1 MSFLILSTI
10 KKHGRI
16 DFISLLKETGMG
28 QGEVWPQ
35 LREYVKSGQITEHV
49 MLRSPYEY
57 EITPPARPTPP
68 QSQRRKR

>member
-35 LREYVKSGQITEHV
+35 LQEYVKSGRVTEYV
-49 MLRSPYEY
+49 MPSSPYEY
-57 EITPPARPTPP
+57 ELTPPAPPAPT
-68 QSQRRKR
+68 QAVRRKR